1 MLAIVLAESILLV
14 VVLYQRTKLI
24 KSFSDQ
30 VAEFTE
36 SKRWLSPLGRW
47 FKDFTQPSEATPG
60 IFQSPGFE
68 LALIAI
74 AWINLALITI
84 PIAKSAYGPF
94 GGGAWHLYVLLAL
107 GALILWVYRSTDFGK
122 AGSKTDPKGSDNANT
137 ATLSSWERKGYQITF
152 WVWLAISAAAPIVVN
167 QLVAS
172 GVTIPRYLGSIA
184 ILFYASAILVVLV
197 SNVYGIS
204 IQTKVPLLGLL
215 LVVAVGWNVFRIND
229 NHAVRLDPPADQ
241 SSVER
246 AAGAR
251 VPAVGVIPWGPQPR
265 RSRG

>member
-1 MLAIVLAESILLV
+1 M

-24 KSFSDQ
+24 KRFSDQ
-30 VAEFTE
+30 VGELTE
-36 SKRWLSPLGRW
+36 SKRWLSPLGRL

-122 AGSKTDPKGSDNANT
+122 AGSNSDPKGSDNGNT
-137 ATLSSWERKGYQITF
+137 AGLSSWDRQGYRRTF
-152 WVWLAISAAAPIVVN
+152 WVWLAISTVAPIAVN

-172 GVTIPRYLGSIA
+172 GVSIPLSLIH
-184 ILFYASAILVVLV
+184 I
-197 SNVYGIS
+197 
-204 IQTKVPLLGLL
+204 
-215 LVVAVGWNVFRIND
+215 
-229 NHAVRLDPPADQ
+229 
-241 SSVER
+241 
-246 AAGAR
+246 
-251 VPAVGVIPWGPQPR
+251 
-265 RSRG
+265 